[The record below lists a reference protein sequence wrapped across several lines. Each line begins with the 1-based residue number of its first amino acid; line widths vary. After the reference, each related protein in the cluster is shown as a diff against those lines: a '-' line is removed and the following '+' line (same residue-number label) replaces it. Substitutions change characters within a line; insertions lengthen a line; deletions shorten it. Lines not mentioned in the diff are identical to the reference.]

1 MGKFQSKLVSRR
13 RQSPEGDSLASNV
26 LTCQRELECNTSKSK
41 LTETMYVEVKK
52 IKTENNC
59 NLKVVLPPRR
69 SHDRENNVR
78 FQVREPTKK
87 KNSLAAV
94 TVCNEGPQNGQ
105 EWLFTLYNFDTTSKV
120 TKEDMS
126 SLILVMYE
134 VLEAAVKQP
143 YGGTT
148 PLRVKLAVTPSPYS
162 GKTLKTAAEKEQSMS
177 QEAGRPARRL
187 YCVGENVE
195 RRNHYLNLAGI
206 ENYASKFDSTDSPSQ
221 GPRQVSS
228 ALQHHPVAVTE
239 NCTLREPQGGLL
251 ESKATPVRKESN
263 RGDEKSCRLHGQ
275 HPASWCHPPK
285 THLQRSHS
293 KRRHSR
299 LQDPASSFKHPD
311 FQAQPG
317 RDSQIFPNLQTTCEV
332 PLAKKHD
339 HHHHH
344 EHHHHHHH
352 HHYHS

>member
-1 MGKFQSKLVSRR
+1 MGKFQSKLVSRS

-26 LTCQRELECNTSKSK
+26 LTCHRELECNTSKSK

-52 IKTENNC
+52 IKSKNNC

-69 SHDRENNVR
+69 AHDREKNFH
-78 FQVREPTKK
+78 FQVREPTKE
-87 KNSLAAV
+87 KNSLATV
-94 TVCNEGPQNGQ
+94 TVCNEEPQTGQ

-143 YGGTT
+143 YAGTT
-148 PLRVKLAVTPSPYS
+148 PLRIKLVVTPSPCS
-162 GKTLKTAAEKEQSMS
+162 AAEKEQRMS
-177 QEAGRPARRL
+177 QEAGRPARSL

-206 ENYASKFDSTDSPSQ
+206 ENYNSKFDSTDSPSH
-221 GPRQVSS
+221 GRRQVSS

-239 NCTLREPQGGLL
+239 NCTLGEPQGGLL
-251 ESKATPVRKESN
+251 ETKTMPVRKESN

-293 KRRHSR
+293 KRLHSR
-299 LQDPASSFKHPD
+299 LQDPASPFKHAD
-311 FQAQPG
+311 IQVQSG

-352 HHYHS
+352 HHYHHS